1 MGLPLPVMCF
11 KHGVGGVVCVGGRGR
26 ERRAGTENRVAGLV
40 RGENIIRKGIP
51 NGVRGD
57 KEQKAVGVMTG
68 HEGTG
73 KTVDGQF
80 PLG

>member
-11 KHGVGGVVCVGGRGR
+11 KHGIGGVVCVGRGGR
-26 ERRAGTENRVAGLV
+26 ERRAGTENRVSGLV

>member
-11 KHGVGGVVCVGGRGR
+11 QHGSGGVICVGGRGR
-26 ERRAGTENRVAGLV
+26 ENGSSTENRVSGSI
-40 RGENIIRKGIP
+40 RGENIVREGVP

-57 KEQKAVGVMTG
+57 EEQKAVGAMTG

-73 KTVDGQF
+73 KTVNRQF
-80 PLG
+80 PLR